1 MKNMRKNFSLTIHY
15 EGHIGYLDIE
25 TSMVM
30 FYGRMY
36 DTIND
41 AIKHKKFL
49 DKIKE
54 RREKKD

>member
-1 MKNMRKNFSLTIHY
+1 MRKNFSLTIHY